1 MYVVYLDRLHQS
13 MDHNMEVMKTNT
25 ELQSLFKE
33 LNINEKKPERL
44 FVLWNQQFINSTT
57 SGERSNH
64 IYNN

>member
-1 MYVVYLDRLHQS
+1 MYVVYLDRLH
-13 MDHNMEVMKTNT
+13 HNMQVMKTNI

-33 LNINEKKPERL
+33 LNIHEQQPERL